1 MNSFNRV
8 LSFLEDARI
17 LKNGLNFNFKI
28 NFKFLMKN
36 DLNFIKFT
44 LFCIVQ
50 AKQRNQPIFH
60 QNETKDSSPDDTVK
74 TICVTIAVNT
84 LLIICIIGVFYGY
97 KRFYGGR
104 NHSASF
110 HLNNSRSAMEES
122 RIKMSKL
129 TERITISSS
138 RGSIDNSLN
147 ELNPE

>member
-1 MNSFNRV
+1 
-8 LSFLEDARI
+8 
-17 LKNGLNFNFKI
+17 
-28 NFKFLMKN
+28 MKN

-104 NHSASF
+104 NRNTSF
-110 HLNNSRSAMEES
+110 HLNNSRSAMEDS

-129 TERITISSS
+129 TESITISSS
-138 RGSIDNSLN
+138 KGSINNSLN
-147 ELNPE
+147 ELIPE